1 MRVLITRFVAVPI
14 AFAIG
19 CMPTPAPVIDPAAC
33 TYDRCGLW
41 LASGK
46 VHRGTSGE
54 LLTRLSLLAPPSLE
68 RYMAGNDSAI
78 LLARQYRSFQTQ
90 AAVAGLIAA
99 PVVVFAPVVLL
110 AGIGGGSPRPGV
122 TAAMVGGL
130 ASLTFVIVRSGQASA
145 KIGRAV
151 FLYNRDLPRTSTDSV
166 KSRAGLPPSPPRP

>member
-1 MRVLITRFVAVPI
+1 MRFASPRSVVIPL

-46 VHRGTSGE
+46 VRRGTSGE
-54 LLTRLSLLAPPSLE
+54 LLTRLSLLAPPSVD
-68 RYMAGNDSAI
+68 RYMVGNDSAI

-90 AAVAGLIAA
+90 AAVAGLLAT
-99 PVVVFAPVVLL
+99 PVVLFAPVVMV
-110 AGIGGGSPRPGV
+110 AGIGGGSPPAGV
-122 TAAMVGGL
+122 TAAMIGGL
-130 ASLTFVIVRSGQASA
+130 ASLTFVFVRSGQASA

-151 FLYNRDLPRTSTDSV
+151 FLYNRDLPRSLPDSI
-166 KSRAGLPPSPPRP
+166 RPRPRSPRSP